1 MYNVNDLM
9 ERLRNGESIEDIGN
23 EFASLMTEASKQYAE
38 EQEAERAAKAKRE
51 KEAALKDVYAQEL
64 ADAFNAYVKFLTPT
78 LFEESEPFDAK
89 DVAETLDGILS
100 FASAFVPLKDRVKV
114 RAQKIDQSADE
125 VLADFLNKFG
135 W

>member
-9 ERLRNGESIEDIGN
+9 ERLRNGETIENIGN
-23 EFASLMTEASKQYAE
+23 EFAALMTEASKQYAE

-51 KEAALKDVYAQEL
+51 KEAALQDVYAQEL
-64 ADAFNAYVKFLTPT
+64 ADAFNTYVNFVAPDL
-78 LFEESEPFDAK
+78 LAESGTFGAAEVK
-89 DVAETLDGILS
+89 ETLDGILNL
-100 FASAFVPLKDRVKV
+100 ASAFVPMKDKVKV
-114 RAQKIDQSADE
+114 KVKKLDQSADE

>member
-9 ERLRNGESIEDIGN
+9 ERLRSGENIEDIGH

-38 EQEAERAAKAKRE
+38 EQEAERVAKAKRE
-51 KEAALKDVYAQEL
+51 EKAAHKSVLAQEL
-64 ADAFNAYVKFLTPT
+64 ADAFNAYVKFIAPD
-78 LFEESEPFDAK
+78 LFDESEPFDAE
-89 DVAETLDGILS
+89 DVAETLDGILG

-114 RAQKIDQSADE
+114 RAQKLDQSADE
-125 VLADFLNKFG
+125 VLTDFLNRFG